1 MSQCDVFSVM
11 SQDIGDLSWQK
22 RGRSTS
28 GTSLGK
34 QKTRGIP
41 RVSSLILRAETEG
54 FELRL
59 MSSASIHL
67 DLSQSASRG
76 KTRK

>member
-54 FELRL
+54 FEPSVPVRGL
-59 MSSASIHL
+59 HL
-67 DLSQSASRG
+67 SRVVH
-76 KTRK
+76 